1 MACWRDIPGW
11 ETRYEISEY
20 GDVRSKD
27 MVVGAKGGKTAVRKG
42 RVLSPVKKNNGYLA
56 VTLTDGVNRPQI
68 GVHRLV
74 ARAFVGECPIGLHVL
89 HGDGNKTNNHFT
101 NLRYGTPAENVAD
114 TNRHGRQ
121 RRGSQ
126 SANAKLDEDAVRHI
140 RESNRDGITLA
151 KMYNVT
157 NAHISSVRSR
167 RTWKHLP

>member
-1 MACWRDIPGW
+1 MAYWRDIPGW
-11 ETRYEISEY
+11 ETRYEVSEH

-114 TNRHGRQ
+114 TKRHGRQ

-140 RESNRDGITLA
+140 RESSRNGIILA
-151 KMYNVT
+151 KMYGVT